1 MKRFVR
7 TTTMAAVSC
16 AMVLGGASVATAGG
30 HHHHHGRG
38 GATAIGFAKHSPGA
52 FSGNVIQVPIDIPI
66 NVCGNSV
73 DFLALINPAF
83 GNICINK

>member
-16 AMVLGGASVATAGG
+16 AMVLGSASVATAGG
-30 HHHHHGRG
+30 HHHHGR
-38 GATAIGFAKHSPGA
+38 GATAVGFAKHSPGA
-52 FSGNVIQVPIDIPI
+52 FSGNVIQFPIDIPI

-73 DFLALINPAF
+73 DGFALINPAF
-83 GNICINK
+83 GNICLNK